1 MTRLF
6 TFLILLLVIPLI
18 YSCASSPK
26 KLIRQDPL
34 IGKII
39 NTHTRKII
47 SFTTMIDEITN
58 HDVIYLSEKH
68 DNPMHHAI
76 QHRII
81 KTLVEKGKKPIIGF
95 EFFSMEDTPLLLNF
109 ADSGK
114 ANHSKKIE
122 AAMEKQIRR
131 KLGWDSQSDTMWGYY
146 YDLLKLA
153 RDNGLLI
160 SGLDL
165 STSQKRRITRKSMAG
180 ITDIEKKLIFS
191 THLTNEAYKTHMK
204 DIFKAVH
211 CGMGNEKMTS
221 RLYDTWIARN
231 DKMALSITQ
240 LKNTKN
246 PIVVII
252 GNGHTEYKLGVMD
265 RVKALDPDITQTNIG
280 ITEITQ
286 NPLGLEEYLHPLD
299 LDGFESVSSSDY
311 FWFTQRVSYKDP
323 CEEFRASFT
332 KMKKKK
338 KKK

>member
-6 TFLILLLVIPLI
+6 TFLILLFIIPLTH
-18 YSCASSPK
+18 SCATLPK
-26 KLIRQDPL
+26 NPMRQDPL

-39 NTHTRKII
+39 NTSTHKTI
-47 SFTTMIDEITN
+47 SFNALIDEITN
-58 HDVIYLSEKH
+58 YDVIYLSEKH

-76 QHRII
+76 QYRII
-81 KTLVEKGKKPIIGF
+81 KTLIGKGKKPILGF

-114 ANHSKKIE
+114 ADHSQKIE
-122 AAMEKQIRR
+122 SAMEKQMRK

-165 STSQKRRITRKSMAG
+165 STSLKRRITRKSMAG
-180 ITDIEKKLIFS
+180 LTDIEKKLIFS
-191 THLTNEAYKTHMK
+191 TNLTNEAYKTHMK
-204 DIFKAVH
+204 EIFKAVH
-211 CGMGNEKMTS
+211 CGMGNEKMAS
-221 RLYDTWIARN
+221 RLYDTWTARN

-265 RVKALDPDITQTNIG
+265 RVKAMDPDISQTNIG
-280 ITEITQ
+280 ITEINQT
-286 NPLGLEEYLHPLD
+286 PSSLDDYLHPLD
-299 LDGFESVSSSDY
+299 LEGFDPVSSSDY
-311 FWFTQRVSYKDP
+311 LWFTQRVSYKDP
-323 CEEFRASFT
+323 CEEFKASF
-332 KMKKKK
+332 KKIKKKE
-338 KKK
+338 

>member
-1 MTRLF
+1 MIRFF
-6 TFLILLLVIPLI
+6 TLLILFLVIPLI
-18 YSCASSPK
+18 HSCAISPK
-26 KLIRQDPL
+26 KLMRKDPL

-39 NTHTRKII
+39 DTRTHKTI
-47 SFTTMIDEITN
+47 SFNTLIDEIAD
-58 HDVIYLSEKH
+58 HDIIYLSEKH

-81 KTLVEKGKKPIIGF
+81 KTMIEKGKKPIIGF
-95 EFFSMEDTPLLLNF
+95 EFFSMENTPLLLNF

-114 ANHSKKIE
+114 ADHSQKIE
-122 AAMEKQIRR
+122 SAMEKQMRR

-165 STSQKRRITRKSMAG
+165 STSQKRRITRKGMAG
-180 ITDIEKKLIFS
+180 VTDIEKKLIFS

-204 DIFKAVH
+204 AIFKEVH

-221 RLYDTWIARN
+221 RLYDAWIARN

-252 GNGHTEYKLGVMD
+252 GNGHTEFKLGVMD
-265 RVKALDPDITQTNIG
+265 RVKALDPDLSQTNIG
-280 ITEITQ
+280 ITEIAQ
-286 NPLGLEEYLHPLD
+286 NPSGLKDYLHPLD
-299 LDGFESVSSSDY
+299 VQGYEPVPASDWL
-311 FWFTQRVSYKDP
+311 WFTQRVSYGDP
-323 CEEFRASFT
+323 CEEFKKSFR

-338 KKK
+338 